1 MNNLFLAATLQSGDY
16 IGFTF
21 FLGSMAMLAAT
32 VFFFVERSNV
42 SAEWKMSMT
51 VSGLITGIAAVHYY
65 YMRDVWVGSGESRT
79 VFRYIDWL
87 LTVPLQMVEFYL
99 ILAAITAV
107 SGGVFWRLFIGSV
120 VMLLGGF
127 LGEAGYMNAM
137 AGFIIGMAGWIYI
150 LYEVF
155 KGEAAQVNAAS
166 ANASCQKA
174 FGAMKM
180 IVSVGWSIYPLGYA
194 FGYLGGAVDA
204 NTLNVVYNIA
214 DFVNK
219 IAFGLVI
226 WAAAVADSE

>member
-1 MNNLFLAATLQSGDY
+1 
-16 IGFTF
+16 
-21 FLGSMAMLAAT
+21 
-32 VFFFVERSNV
+32 
-42 SAEWKMSMT
+42 
-51 VSGLITGIAAVHYY
+51 
-65 YMRDVWVGSGESRT
+65 
-79 VFRYIDWL
+79 
-87 LTVPLQMVEFYL
+87 
-99 ILAAITAV
+99 
-107 SGGVFWRLFIGSV
+107 
-120 VMLLGGF
+120 MLLGGF

-226 WAAAVADSE
+226 WAAAVAVSE

>member
-1 MNNLFLAATLQSGDY
+1 
-16 IGFTF
+16 
-21 FLGSMAMLAAT
+21 
-32 VFFFVERSNV
+32 
-42 SAEWKMSMT
+42 
-51 VSGLITGIAAVHYY
+51 
-65 YMRDVWVGSGESRT
+65 
-79 VFRYIDWL
+79 
-87 LTVPLQMVEFYL
+87 MVEFYL

-137 AGFIIGMAGWIYI
+137 AGFIIGMAGWLYI

-166 ANASCQKA
+166 ANASCQK
-174 FGAMKM
+174 KLWRNEDDCKCWL
-180 IVSVGWSIYPLGYA
+180 V
-194 FGYLGGAVDA
+194 YLPTRICIQVFGGAVDA